1 VRQLDFR
8 GLVDAAADVIAV
20 FDRDHRCV
28 YVNAALER
36 ATGVSGAL
44 LGQRID
50 DVMTPEE
57 AAVWREALDDVL
69 CSGRQRAIECTMATQ
84 QGLRRFASVMTQVPG
99 ELVCAVSRDVTDV
112 RSNRLL
118 DIAAQ
123 TMATGMVIVEAPSGG
138 ILFKNDE
145 TERIFGKPFGA
156 VHGALDESAVVAFDE
171 HGRQVAKERW
181 PLARALAGE
190 RTIDERI
197 EVHRHDGARRTI
209 IINASPVR
217 GRDGRIIAAASTYYD
232 VTEAK
237 RVHEAARYL
246 AEAGALLERFDPGTS
261 LQAIVD
267 LAVPV
272 LADWCFIHINTA
284 GHPEIVAIANAD
296 PVKVAAARARAA
308 VAPPLSPDTAV
319 ARVLAGGPRE
329 IVDVDPTV
337 LAQAARDPA
346 HLEQLRHP
354 GYKSAVVAPL
364 AGRDGVL
371 GAVTFA
377 MAESGRRYDEADL
390 DMLAEL
396 ARRTGIALD
405 NARLFA
411 AEQEARRHAEEARD
425 RMRRLQKLTA
435 TLSSAVEKHQVVSIM
450 VDAGRAALGA
460 AAGFAWLLRDDAT
473 LELAGCEHAGKP
485 GRIEQFKTIS
495 MTAPLPIC
503 DAIRSARSMLFENR
517 AAMTAGYPSAIP
529 PGESSFRAWAVIP
542 FVVAG
547 RGVGGLSFSFSDERL
562 FSEEDRELLA
572 AMMGQAS
579 LALERCMLLEA
590 ERRARADAEAA
601 RQRERQLHVLA
612 ARLSSALTPPQVG
625 AIACEEVV
633 SVLRAYSSAAS
644 VHDGAEVRILGT
656 GGPRDE
662 ACLAR
667 VARVPLAAAIPIAE
681 AVRRAEPVWCASE
694 AELAA
699 RYAHVEGIWR
709 KLGIRSWGAVPF
721 RFEGGTVGSLALS
734 FTTEREL
741 SSEDREFLS
750 GVGQLTAQALERARL
765 YEALQTGE
773 ERLRV
778 ALTVGRAATW
788 RLDLATGIATRDPAY
803 RAMLGVRDEHAVA
816 TDEAIHPDDR
826 AAVRAQFERT
836 LRDGT
841 PFEPEVRMRRDDGTY
856 IWTRS
861 HGRLMY
867 GPDGKPS
874 MLAGVIVDIDEA
886 KQASLRA
893 DEERRINETLHRLG
907 SSFASELDHDRLA
920 RLITNEITSLVGAEF
935 GAYFHSSG
943 EAGSFA
949 PHTISSGHVERYRDL
964 PSPHATPLLAQTL
977 VARQVVR
984 LDDVLADPRYGA
996 TSAQPE
1002 GHPVVRSYLAVPVV
1016 ARSGEV
1022 FGSLLFGHPEVG
1034 RFTAVHERLAA
1045 SIASQAAVA
1054 LENARLYKTVREQK
1068 EQLELAVE
1076 HVRLADRRK
1085 DEFLAML
1092 GHELRNP
1099 LAPIATALE
1108 LMDLKG
1114 ISVLHKE
1121 RDVIRRQVDH
1131 LSRLIDDLL
1140 DVSRI
1145 TRGKIQLNRQVLE
1158 IGTALAKAI
1167 EIASP
1172 LLEKRL
1178 QRLAIDV
1185 PRDGLAV
1192 DADPTRLAQV
1202 FQNLLTNAAKYSEPG
1217 SQIVLRA
1224 RRTADRVIVEVTDQ
1238 GIGISA
1244 DLMPRLFELFVQ
1256 GDRALDRSQG
1266 GLGIGLTIAKSL
1278 CELHGGTIS
1287 AASAGIGHG
1296 STFTVTLPRAVRA
1309 DPPGPVRASEPVAR
1323 IATGLRVLV
1332 VDDNVDAAQ
1341 TLHEFLSTLGHES
1354 AVAHDGVEALELARG
1369 FRPDI
1374 AVLDIG
1380 LPVMDGYE
1388 LARRLRGLPGS
1399 KELLLIAVTGYGQET
1414 DRARAR
1420 EAGFDHHLVKPIAL
1434 DALVPLLATRT

>member
-8 GLVDAAADVIAV
+8 GVVDAVADIIAV
-20 FDRDHRCV
+20 LDREQRCV
-28 YVNAALER
+28 YVNAALEH
-36 ATGVSGAL
+36 ATGMPAEAL
-44 LGQRID
+44 LGRRID

-57 AAVWREALDDVL
+57 TAVWSEAHEDVL
-69 CSGRQRAIECTMATQ
+69 RSGRSRAIECTIATPE
-84 QGLRRFASVMTQVPG
+84 GPRRFASVITRVPG
-99 ELVCAVSRDVTDV
+99 DLVCAVLRDV
-112 RSNRLL
+112 
-118 DIAAQ
+118 
-123 TMATGMVIVEAPSGG
+123 P
-138 ILFKNDE
+138 
-145 TERIFGKPFGA
+145 
-156 VHGALDESAVVAFDE
+156 
-171 HGRQVAKERW
+171 
-181 PLARALAGE
+181 
-190 RTIDERI
+190 
-197 EVHRHDGARRTI
+197 
-209 IINASPVR
+209 
-217 GRDGRIIAAASTYYD
+217 
-232 VTEAK
+232 
-237 RVHEAARYL
+237 
-246 AEAGALLERFDPGTS
+246 
-261 LQAIVD
+261 
-267 LAVPV
+267 
-272 LADWCFIHINTA
+272 
-284 GHPEIVAIANAD
+284 
-296 PVKVAAARARAA
+296 
-308 VAPPLSPDTAV
+308 
-319 ARVLAGGPRE
+319 
-329 IVDVDPTV
+329 
-337 LAQAARDPA
+337 
-346 HLEQLRHP
+346 
-354 GYKSAVVAPL
+354 
-364 AGRDGVL
+364 
-371 GAVTFA
+371 FA

-425 RMRRLQKLTA
+425 RTRRLQKLTA

-450 VDAGRAALGA
+450 ADAGRDALGA

-473 LELAGCEHAGKP
+473 LELAEYDHAGKA
-485 GRIEQFKTIS
+485 GWSDRFRTVS
-495 MTAPLPIC
+495 MTAPLPVC
-503 DAIRSARSMLFENR
+503 DVIRSAQPMMFENL
-517 AAMTAGYPSAIP
+517 AAMTAGYPYAML
-529 PGESSFRAWAVIP
+529 PGDSPMLPGDSSFRAWAVIP

-547 RGVGGLSFSFSDERL
+547 RGVGAMLFAFSDERAV
-562 FSEEDRELLA
+562 SDDDRELLA

-590 ERRARADAEAA
+590 ERRARDDAEAA

-612 ARLSSALTPPQVG
+612 ARLSSALTPPEVA

-633 SVLRAYSSAAS
+633 SVLHAYSGAAS
-644 VHDGAEVRILGT
+644 VRHGDDVEIIGI
-656 GGPRDE
+656 GGVPDE
-662 ACLAR
+662 ESLAR
-667 VARVPLAAAIPIAE
+667 VAKVPLAMAVPIAE
-681 AVRRAEPVWCASE
+681 AVCRSELVWCPSE

-699 RYAHVEGIWR
+699 RYPHLEDIWR

-741 SSEDREFLS
+741 GLEDREFLS

-773 ERLRV
+773 EQLRV
-778 ALTVGRAATW
+778 ALTAGRAATW
-788 RLDLATGIATRDPAY
+788 RLDLATRIATRDPAY
-803 RAMLGVRDEHAVA
+803 RALLGVRDEHAVA

-826 AAVRAQFERT
+826 ATMRAQFERT

-841 PFEPEVRMRRDDGTY
+841 PFEPEVRVRRDDGAY
-856 IWTRS
+856 MWTRS

-874 MLAGVIVDIDEA
+874 MLTGVIVDIDEA

-907 SSFASELDHDRLA
+907 SSFASELDHDRLL
-920 RLITNEITSLVGAEF
+920 RLITDEITRLVGAEF
-935 GAYFHSSG
+935 GAFFYRSG
-943 EAGSFA
+943 ESGSFA

-964 PSPHATPLLAQTL
+964 RPPQATPLLAQTL
-977 VARQVVR
+977 AAHQVVR
-984 LDDVLADPRYGA
+984 LDDVWADPRYGA
-996 TSAQPE
+996 YGAPPA
-1002 GHPVVRSYLAVPVV
+1002 GHPAVRSYLAVPVV

-1034 RFTAVHERLAA
+1034 RFTVAHERLAA

-1054 LENARLYKTVREQK
+1054 LENARLYKTVREHK

-1076 HVRLADRRK
+1076 RARLADRRK

-1108 LMDLKG
+1108 LMELKDKG
-1114 ISVLHKE
+1114 ALPKE
-1121 RDVIRRQVDH
+1121 RDVIRRQVEH

-1145 TRGKIQLNRQVLE
+1145 TRGKIQLTRQVLE
-1158 IGTALAKAI
+1158 IGAVLAKAI

-1178 QRLAIDV
+1178 QRLAIDI
-1185 PRDGLAV
+1185 PRDGLPV

-1202 FQNLLTNAAKYSEPG
+1202 FQNLLTNAAKYSEPR
-1217 SQIVLRA
+1217 SQIVLSARA
-1224 RRTADRVIVEVTDQ
+1224 HADRVVVELTDQ

-1244 DLMPRLFELFVQ
+1244 DLIPRLFDLFVQ

-1278 CELHGGTIS
+1278 CELHGGTIA
-1287 AASAGIGHG
+1287 AASAGISHG

-1309 DPPGPVRASEPVAR
+1309 DPPGPMCVSEHVAR
-1323 IATGLRVLV
+1323 SPTGMRVLV

-1341 TLHEFLSTLGHES
+1341 TLRELLVTLGHES
-1354 AVAHDGVEALELARG
+1354 AVAYDGVAALELAG
-1369 FRPDI
+1369 SFKPDI
-1374 AVLDIG
+1374 AMLDIG

-1388 LARRLRGLPGS
+1388 LARRLREQLGPE
-1399 KELLLIAVTGYGQET
+1399 KPRLIAVTGYGQEA
-1414 DRARAR
+1414 DQARAR
-1420 EAGFDHHLVKPIAL
+1420 EAGFSHYLVKPVAL
-1434 DALVPLLATRT
+1434 DALMPLLATERRAAGESLTTPSLPTARSRT